1 MSPVALNAATKL
13 RSAIPLF
20 LAVFLTA
27 GVFLTDMLIP
37 KGYAVWSLYLLPLV
51 VVTRIFRTVSIAWFT
66 ALITVLVFLGLILSP
81 PGAASFNQSL
91 LNRSLATVVFWT
103 CAYILIERRKTEEE
117 LEVSYEALEGRVE
130 ERTAQLARTNKELLE
145 EIAERR
151 KAEAVI
157 RKRDKQL
164 VEAQQ
169 IAQMGN
175 WEWDIRSNTL
185 TWSEEMHRIYGL
197 RQDESPESFQDF
209 LAHVHPED
217 LAVVR
222 EKVRRAFSEKEPFSF
237 DHRIVLPD
245 GSMRTLHGEGGV
257 VLDSSG
263 EIVRMVGTGQDIT
276 ERKKAEENIAR
287 ARDYYIKLLDE
298 FPNLIWR
305 AGIDGRCN
313 YFNKSWLSFTGRSL
327 KEELGDGWLMAVHP
341 EDRKCC
347 TATYAEAFDAR
358 RPFVMEYR
366 LRYHNGSFHWI
377 LDYGMPLFDVDQAF
391 IGYIGSCFDI
401 EERRRA
407 QELVEHQA
415 KALTQSNAD
424 LEQFAYVASHDL
436 QEPLRMIQGFAQLL
450 GRRYSDVLDDDGRQ
464 FMAYLMEGTERMQK
478 LISNLLA
485 YSRLDRQQ
493 KEFGQMDSRAAA
505 SRALF
510 NLTQAVQESGAVVE
524 IGALPV
530 VCADETQMVQLFQNL
545 IGNALKFRSTEP
557 PRVQVSARSV
567 GGEWLFTVQD
577 NGIGIEPE
585 YGEKIFAIFQR
596 LHGPKEYQGTDI
608 GLAICKKIVERH
620 GGRIWAGSQSNHG
633 ATIFFTL
640 PLIQEKEQ
648 NGNEPRSIGRLH

>member
-1 MSPVALNAATKL
+1 VSPVALNAATKL